1 MAKATNIKIAIYEA
15 GQTSADVSGPGAPYE
30 FNFVKNFVD
39 TTQNFVMIDS
49 LGNLYKFQDDS
60 SGNVQVHVNNDTD
73 LYYLGNGTV
82 GTTNTQLNIF
92 ASAHASIGANKENFP
107 NFSVSNLGVSPS
119 VPTDTVKIIGN
130 GDPNNVLSYQYVGTE
145 SGIEI
150 NTINGN
156 NGPVNLTYN
165 GNDLQV
171 NNDGLTTNVY
181 ILNVPNEFAHL
192 SLTVSDTQPANSKQ
206 VTKYMLDLLTDIW
219 NTIQA
224 TGFDAVDFITGMDA
238 SGGPGGPDGPGGEE
252 PPPPFANITNGSSYN
267 DQFSN
272 VNPDASQID
281 AMNAPLIFADVE
293 GSLQIINDGSDSFL
307 ELPVGTYNAVL
318 SGSGYLD
325 GSGPPETVSVEDPYT
340 VTLIPQENVTDEVL
354 MTVADL
360 INLVPAPPPGDE
372 GPPPGDE
379 GPPPEEGGE
388 GGGDIPL
395 VFNPDQLVD
404 GKFSG
409 TFYSTFFLSFK
420 TAVNDVT
427 VSDGVVNSL
436 TDIDIIG
443 SNGNKKGVMKGDA
456 IDKLK
461 PDNYDGT
468 YDSQQKHSISKS
480 IMKKLMTEM
489 SSILNEHVFE
499 ISKLDLN
506 HTFRNK
512 TRVRSYP
519 KNPSTTIDISTLQNN
534 EGFSVPEMDNGDQ
547 VIIQNGA
554 ETTTITKIG
563 DNNYTIND
571 GTTDLLNQIDGSTH
585 TFGSISLTLGSVT
598 GDSDTSGGS
607 SGDPYIT
614 SVNNKV
620 TKLPDQ
626 HGFYRLFSNDNIFI
640 NVEVDYQDITEQMNT
655 YCKTHNLDYSEYQNH
670 EIITKGYWN
679 RTLWI
684 SSENNTLT
692 FDLFTKQM
700 TFESDYFKYSVKR
713 NNFAY
718 HELGDK
724 TISKSIVI
732 EWKHSKY
739 GNQSF
744 VVDFYANPQI
754 ENGIRFNSNLLF
766 DNKSTGLFVSNYK
779 AKLMKLKKLQDTNI
793 KRITNKITNIKNTKE
808 TRGIKKN
815 GEIWTRGTK

>member
-1 MAKATNIKIAIYEA
+1 MAKATTIKIAIYEN
-15 GQTSADVSGPGAPYE
+15 GQTAADVSALYDS
-30 FNFVKNFVD
+30 NFVKNFVD

-49 LGNLYKFQDDS
+49 LGNLYKFQDDG

-73 LYYLGNGTV
+73 LYYLGNGSV

-92 ASAHASIGANKENFP
+92 AQGHANIGANKENYS
-107 NFSVSNLGVSPS
+107 NFSAMNLGSSPS
-119 VPTDTVKIIGN
+119 VDINSVKVIGN
-130 GDPNNVLSYQYVGTE
+130 GSPNNVITYEYIGTE

-150 NTINGN
+150 NKLNGN
-156 NGPVNLTYN
+156 NGPVDLTYMGDN
-165 GNDLQV
+165 LQISGN
-171 NNDGLTTNVY
+171 NVY
-181 ILNVPNEFAHL
+181 IVNESNAFTHL
-192 SLTVSDTQPANSKQ
+192 SLTVNASPPANSKQ

-219 NTIQA
+219 NTIQV
-224 TGFDAVDFITGMDA
+224 TGFDGSTVFITGMDA
-238 SGGPGGPDGPGGEE
+238 YGGGPGGGGGGEG
-252 PPPPFANITNGSSYN
+252 PPPPFANITDGISYN
-267 DQFSN
+267 DQFFG

-281 AMNAPLIFADVE
+281 AMNAPLDFADVE
-293 GSLQIINDGSDSFL
+293 GSLQIINNGDDSFL
-307 ELPVGTYNAVL
+307 QLPVGTYNAVL

-325 GSGPPETVSVEDPYT
+325 GSGPPETVSLDDPYT
-340 VTLIPQENVTDEVL
+340 VTLILQENVTDEAL
-354 MTVADL
+354 MTVEDL
-360 INLVPAPPPGDE
+360 LNLVPAPPPDEGPPPGDDYGPPPGDE
-372 GPPPGDE
+372 GPPPGDDGNE
-379 GPPPEEGGE
+379 NN
-388 GGGDIPL
+388 DIPL

-404 GKFSG
+404 NKFSG
-409 TFYSTFFLSFK
+409 TFYSTFFQAFK
-420 TAVNDVT
+420 TAANNVNIT
-427 VSDGVVNSL
+427 DGEINSL
-436 TDIDIIG
+436 NHIDIIG
-443 SNGNKKGVMKGDA
+443 SNDNKKGVMKGDA
-456 IDKLK
+456 IDNLK
-461 PDNYDGT
+461 PDSYET
-468 YDSQQKHSISKS
+468 YNSQQKHRISKS

-489 SSILNEHVFE
+489 SSVLNEHVFE

-519 KNPSTTIDISTLQNN
+519 QNSSTTIDISTLQNN
-534 EGFSVPEMDNGDQ
+534 EGFSVPHMVNGDQ
-547 VIIQNGA
+547 VTILNGA
-554 ETTTITKIG
+554 ETTTITKVD

-571 GTTDLLNQIDGSTH
+571 GTSDLTNQQDGSTH
-585 TFGSISLTLGSVT
+585 TFGALSLTLGSVT

-626 HGFYRLFSNDNIFI
+626 HGFYCLFSNDNMFI

-692 FDLFTKQM
+692 FDLFTKHM

-713 NNFAY
+713 NDFKY
-718 HELGDK
+718 DKLGDK
-724 TISKSIVI
+724 TISKSIII
-732 EWKHSKY
+732 EWKHSKF
-739 GNQSF
+739 GPQSF

-754 ENGIRFNSNLLF
+754 ENSIRFNSNLLLSK
-766 DNKSTGLFVSNYK
+766 KSTGLLVSNYK
-779 AKLMKLKKLQDTNI
+779 AKLMKLKKLNDTNI

-808 TRGIKKN
+808 TRGIKKI